1 MLKEQSYSRG
11 AEQNGVIRLARG
23 EPNAYA
29 LADSLCYNTQPA
41 PPPGDV
47 WPPQQSGARRPPAA
61 SNPWMLRPHFGG
73 WRLVILPSG
82 RHSSSF
88 QGRCRGRVRSWWWG
102 WRPAFRALP
111 RTLFMT
117 GIKEVQRS
125 PVLECILA
133 MDIDSTMEL
142 PSEPDPGFAGSSSC
156 VHNTWE
162 HMGVCSAL
170 GELQLQC
177 SYPMSAAYP
186 RPAASVASDRRERV
200 SVENAYAN
208 RLERARE

>member
-1 MLKEQSYSRG
+1 MVV
-11 AEQNGVIRLARG
+11 GV
-23 EPNAYA
+23 
-29 LADSLCYNTQPA
+29 
-41 PPPGDV
+41 
-47 WPPQQSGARRPPAA
+47 AA
-61 SNPWMLRPHFGG
+61 
-73 WRLVILPSG
+73 
-82 RHSSSF
+82 
-88 QGRCRGRVRSWWWG
+88 

-186 RPAASVASDRRERV
+186 RPAASVASDLRERV
-200 SVENAYAN
+200 SVQNA
-208 RLERARE
+208 

>member
-1 MLKEQSYSRG
+1 M
-11 AEQNGVIRLARG
+11 RLRI
-23 EPNAYA
+23 P
-29 LADSLCYNTQPA
+29 DSLCYTLQPA
-41 PPPGDV
+41 PPPADV

-200 SVENAYAN
+200 SVQNA
-208 RLERARE
+208 